1 MTGTPDQGQQRP
13 DQPWAGGPVE
23 DTGRMQPILP
33 DAGLR
38 GPVEDTPGWTP
49 APVEPTSVQ
58 PTPSAYPAPPS
69 APAAGGTTPS
79 ITGFFSSV
87 RRSGRWELPPALT
100 VVQGFSDAVLDLR
113 EAVVRSSTV
122 DLKIYGGFAETRIIV
137 PPGVA
142 VDLSGGVAIFS
153 DEKATLGE
161 VDPAAYRLRISH
173 YGAFT
178 SVRVITMAV
187 GEEPRKWWQKLT

>member
-1 MTGTPDQGQQRP
+1 MR
-13 DQPWAGGPVE
+13 
-23 DTGRMQPILP
+23 PILP

-38 GPVEDTPGWTP
+38 GPAEDTPGWSP
-49 APVEPTSVQ
+49 APLEPTSVR
-58 PTPSAYPAPPS
+58 PASSAYPAPPS
-69 APAAGGTTPS
+69 VPTAGTTTPS

-87 RRSGRWELPPALT
+87 RRTGRWELPETLT
-100 VVQGFSDAVLDLR
+100 VLQGFSDAVLDLR

-122 DLKIYGGFAETRIIV
+122 ELKIYGGFAETKIIV

-161 VDPAAYRLRISH
+161 VDPAAYRLRVCH
-173 YGAFT
+173 YGAFS
-178 SVRVITMAV
+178 SVRIITMAV
-187 GEEPRKWWQKLT
+187 GEEPKKWWKKLG